1 MSSHRGLGVRLPPLL
16 LLLLALL
23 PLAPSAP
30 LAPESGGGEQTGDAG
45 GAEPQDYGQPGQHDV
60 GGRAGD
66 GEDAPLASSLQEKSE
81 EQMRNLRMAMKYL
94 KNLGYTETRN
104 DSSSMVQ
111 LPSSIRKM
119 QRFFRLAE
127 TGELDA
133 ATVAVMKKPR
143 CGVPDVAA
151 YNLFPRKEKWDQEQL
166 TYRILNYTPDLDT
179 RLVDDA
185 FARAL
190 ALWSAVTPLTF
201 QRLYDGE
208 ADIMIMFGRG
218 EHGDGYPFDGKDGLL
233 AHAFPPRSGE
243 GGDSHF
249 DDDEEWSLGEGKVIK
264 TRFGNAEGATCHF
277 PFLFEGVEYTG
288 CTAKGRKDGMLWCST
303 TADFDTDAK
312 YGFCPSESLMTFGGN
327 GGGKPCKFPFV
338 FLGETYDSCTATGR
352 KDGYRWCS
360 TTEDYDRDKL
370 YGFCPSDAMATS
382 GGNAEGAPCVFPF
395 VFLDDSYDAC
405 TQNGRKDGKSWCAT
419 TSSFDDDKKW
429 GFCPDAGYS
438 LYLVAAHEFGHA
450 LGLEHSQEE
459 EALMFPTYK
468 FTRDNPLTPDDIAG
482 IQYLYGEGK
491 GGKPSQPTK
500 APVAPPTQ
508 APDTGPKYEV
518 CKDVKVKF
526 DAIAQINGQVYFFKN
541 KMHMRVTHPGSRAGR
556 PRWNTDVWEGL
567 PERVEAAYTEPSSN
581 HTVFFSGTKYWAYA
595 GGKLLPGYPKSVTR
609 LGLPAELPG
618 LDAAFYWS
626 HNKKTYLFAGDKYW
640 RYNEHKKK
648 MDADYP
654 KLIGDYWNGV
664 PDSVDATLAHGGAVY
679 FFKDF
684 YYQKY
689 MDRNLRLNKVGVSLK
704 DWLGC

>member
-1 MSSHRGLGVRLPPLL
+1 
-16 LLLLALL
+16 
-23 PLAPSAP
+23 
-30 LAPESGGGEQTGDAG
+30 
-45 GAEPQDYGQPGQHDV
+45 
-60 GGRAGD
+60 
-66 GEDAPLASSLQEKSE
+66 
-81 EQMRNLRMAMKYL
+81 
-94 KNLGYTETRN
+94 

-166 TYRILNYTPDLDT
+166 TYRWAPRKPGPGATQSGWRQR
-179 RLVDDA
+179 RLGRARPCCARGLFCGDA
-185 FARAL
+185 ARRRCLCRRKSDAPLKYCNLIIVLLSSLTQRRGGRL
-190 ALWSAVTPLTF
+190 AP
-201 QRLYDGE
+201 
-208 ADIMIMFGRG
+208 
-218 EHGDGYPFDGKDGLL
+218 
-233 AHAFPPRSGE
+233 
-243 GGDSHF
+243 F

-664 PDSVDATLAHGGAVY
+664 PDSVDATLAHGG
-679 FFKDF
+679 
-684 YYQKY
+684 
-689 MDRNLRLNKVGVSLK
+689 
-704 DWLGC
+704 